1 MAISSAVHP
10 VRVEKLEADQKVI
23 KTVTIADPPTLERS
37 NRCTHNQ
44 NQNAQSAKSGISSP
58 GQTQDKKSILI
69 KKRHLANDSDEIQ
82 SDSHPRRHSDD
93 HASLT
98 ASKQNHKQTKHFN
111 PLGGGNNATKSIR
124 NTSNIASTDRKSL
137 QPTIQRSSSL
147 KNPVRK
153 PFLQVNVKNLKDG
166 NSNKRQSKETHDG
179 NYIGTNSQKKT
190 VSNPKRQ
197 AKSPTINNTKVRQES
212 LKKHLLTL
220 S

>member
-23 KTVTIADPPTLERS
+23 KTVTIADPPTIERS

-44 NQNAQSAKSGISSP
+44 NQNAQCAKSGVSSP
-58 GQTQDKKSILI
+58 GQNQDKKSILI
-69 KKRHLANDSDEIQ
+69 KKRHLTNDSNDIQ
-82 SDSHPRRHSDD
+82 SDNHPRRHSDD
-93 HASLT
+93 NASLT
-98 ASKQNHKQTKHFN
+98 ASKQGHKQTKNFN
-111 PLGGGNNATKSIR
+111 PLGTGNLATKSVR
-124 NTSNIASTDRKSL
+124 NTSSITSTDKKL
-137 QPTIQRSSSL
+137 VQPTIQRSSSL

-179 NYIGTNSQKKT
+179 NLIGTNSQKKT

-197 AKSPTINNTKVRQES
+197 SKSPTINNTKVRQEN
-212 LKKHLLTL
+212 
-220 S
+220 